1 MPHNSQRPRIPF
13 RSVNRRG
20 WPGYDP
26 QMQRHHLLP
35 RQLLT
40 RPSLRIMLDSMDRR
54 RLGFDDFRLNGM
66 LLPAGEESAVLT
78 SLPLHRGPHRH
89 YNAMGMLLPRGEK
102 RPGPPRPPL
111 PPGPPR
117 PYNAM
122 VMERV
127 GQIERDWSARR
138 GLAGRSASE
147 DAMMR
152 LALLQAALRR
162 RLLDTM
168 GRRMLLN
175 RRDPRGGAVDFSDLD
190 AMADALWGATD
201 PFSEALIGEAAPAP
215 VQPASAFAAL
225 STARTLAV
233 ATSGWMPTPQTTEP
247 SSRVHS
253 T

>member
-1 MPHNSQRPRIPF
+1 MRPVPHSQRPRIPF
-13 RSVNRRG
+13 RSVNRRDR
-20 WPGYDP
+20 PGYDS

-40 RPSLRIMLDSMDRR
+40 RPSLRILLESMDRR
-54 RLGFDDFRLNGM
+54 RVGFDDFRINGM
-66 LLPAGEESAVLT
+66 LLPAGEESAVMT

-89 YNAMGMLLPRGEK
+89 YND
-102 RPGPPRPPL
+102 
-111 PPGPPR
+111 
-117 PYNAM
+117 M

-138 GLAGRSASE
+138 GLSGTSACD

-168 GRRMLLN
+168 GRRLLLN

-201 PFSEALIGEAAPAP
+201 FPGDPFSESLIVEAAPAP

>member
-1 MPHNSQRPRIPF
+1 MRGMAHSQRPRIPF
-13 RSVNRRG
+13 RSVNRRDR
-20 WPGYDP
+20 PGYDP

-40 RPSLRIMLDSMDRR
+40 RPSLRIMLESMDRR
-54 RLGFDDFRLNGM
+54 RIGFDDFRINGM
-66 LLPAGEESAVLT
+66 LLPAGEESALLT
-78 SLPLHRGPHRH
+78 SLPLHRGPHRR
-89 YNAMGMLLPRGEK
+89 YND
-102 RPGPPRPPL
+102 
-111 PPGPPR
+111 
-117 PYNAM
+117 M

-127 GQIERDWSARR
+127 GQIEQHWCGQRGASAHSAR
-138 GLAGRSASE
+138 E

-168 GRRMLLN
+168 GRRLLLN
-175 RRDPRGGAVDFSDLD
+175 RRDPRGGPVDFSDLD
-190 AMADALWGATD
+190 AMAEALWGATEPAGGPLGD
-201 PFSEALIGEAAPAP
+201 PFCEALFSKAAPAP
-215 VQPASAFAAL
+215 VQPSSAFAAL